1 MKLGL
6 IASRFSAKFSID
18 IELLRRAEAL
28 GYHSAWTS
36 EAYGND
42 AVTAAAWILANTN
55 RLKVGTGIMQVAA
68 RTPATTA
75 MTAMSLDHL
84 SNGRFILGLGPSGPQ
99 VVEGWHG
106 VSYSRPL
113 TRMREHIAIVRQ
125 IIGRE
130 APLEMQGYHYKVPFT
145 GPGTTGLGKPLK
157 SILHGNRVPIYTAAI
172 TPKGVSISA
181 ELADGLLPLWMSPE
195 RFDLLEPYLN
205 EGFAKAVGKKDL
217 DNFCVCPSVKV
228 RIGDDL
234 DQCRLPAKQELA
246 LYVGG
251 MGARGKNF
259 YNDFVKR
266 LGYESAAIKIQDKF
280 LAGEKQ
286 QAIDAVPDELVDDL
300 FLVGSKEQIRE
311 RLGAW
316 REAAEYRHV
325 DTMII
330 DADQP
335 EALEFLAEELL

>member
-6 IASRFSAKFSID
+6 VASRFSATFSID

-42 AVTAAAWILANTN
+42 AVTAAAWILAHTN
-55 RLKVGTGIMQVAA
+55 SLKVGTGIMQVAA

-125 IIGRE
+125 IMARE

-145 GPGTTGLGKPLK
+145 GPGTTGLAKPLK
-157 SILHGNRVPIYTAAI
+157 SILHGNPLPIYTAAI
-172 TPKGVSISA
+172 TPKGQSLSA
-181 ELADGLLPLWMSPE
+181 ELANGLLPLWMNPE
-195 RFDLLEPYLN
+195 RFDLLEPHLN
-205 EGFAKAVGKKDL
+205 EGFAKSVGKKDL
-217 DNFCVCPSVKV
+217 SNFCVCPSVKV
-228 RIGDDL
+228 RMGDDL

-266 LGYESAAIKIQDKF
+266 LGYESAATEIQDKF
-280 LAGEKQ
+280 LAGEKCQ
-286 QAIDAVPDELVDDL
+286 SIDAVPNELVDDL
-300 FLVGSKEQIRE
+300 FLVGSKGRI
-311 RLGAW
+311 
-316 REAAEYRHV
+316 
-325 DTMII
+325 
-330 DADQP
+330 
-335 EALEFLAEELL
+335 